1 VRVLPALSASISTGA
16 ALLFL
21 ANPIIGAAI
30 GAGSLLAQKVLR
42 DPFEQMFSYEY
53 LVTGSWAD
61 PVVTRPGAAK
71 AAAAPVTPHQ

>member
-1 VRVLPALSASISTGA
+1 
-16 ALLFL
+16 
-21 ANPIIGAAI
+21 
-30 GAGSLLAQKVLR
+30 
-42 DPFEQMFSYEY
+42 MFSYEY